1 MAHTLPGPDGVSA
14 GFLLTDMAEGD
25 RSNIERILA
34 RRFPTTFGQ
43 AFPKKNRKT
52 DIADLP
58 GAPVATK
65 VAIKAPEVVA
75 IPLAPA
81 PAPKARVPRPEVTPV
96 MRIRKSSRKVLVV
109 SAATGEGKT
118 LADHL
123 REDDFKQVYE
133 AGSFLE
139 AKHLAQ
145 VSRYDLVLLDVRVG
159 GHLGQM
165 LLEALHKHGLLLN
178 TPVILVADKRDA
190 SIEDVAEAIGAVHIH
205 EKRSSY
211 DNLVPALYRLLL

>member
-1 MAHTLPGPDGVSA
+1 
-14 GFLLTDMAEGD
+14 
-25 RSNIERILA
+25 
-34 RRFPTTFGQ
+34 
-43 AFPKKNRKT
+43 
-52 DIADLP
+52 
-58 GAPVATK
+58 
-65 VAIKAPEVVA
+65 
-75 IPLAPA
+75 
-81 PAPKARVPRPEVTPV
+81 